1 MKVSELI
8 EKLKLCPQDLDVF
21 AYYDG
26 DARTW
31 IDFGFIC
38 ERKRWNLDSR
48 KVLVLAEKSDV
59 YNLADDS
66 EILFYEKAKDD
77 ESDTT
82 L

>member
-31 IDFGFIC
+31 VDFGFIS
-38 ERKRWNLDSR
+38 ERKRWNLDNR
-48 KVLVLAEKSDV
+48 KILVLAEKEEV

-66 EILFYEKAKDD
+66 QILFYKKAEND
-77 ESDTT
+77 ESHT
-82 L
+82 